1 MGDDKVITPR
11 EEKSWNVSPFGDK
24 PKRLLVAKREELA
37 RIVPFNL
44 LGMIPVQRRV
54 IASLQDPMLN
64 VLVDTDTSK

>member
-11 EEKSWNVSPFGDK
+11 EGKSWNVSPFGDK

-54 IASLQDPMLN
+54 IASL
-64 VLVDTDTSK
+64 